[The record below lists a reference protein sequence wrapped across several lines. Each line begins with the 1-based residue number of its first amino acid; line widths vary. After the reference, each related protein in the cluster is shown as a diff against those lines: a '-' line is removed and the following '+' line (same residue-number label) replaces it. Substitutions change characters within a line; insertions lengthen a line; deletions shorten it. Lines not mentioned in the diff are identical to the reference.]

1 MTTLDR
7 RKLMAGLGALAA
19 GVTSVRPAHA
29 QSAGQ
34 GEQQTERRR
43 FGFNDVA
50 SRAQRLAA
58 NPYDAGAPQLPQV
71 FTGMDWDRWRQ
82 IRFRP
87 ERSLLRGGGSK
98 FSLQLF
104 HLGYLFTK
112 PVTIHVGREGIFT
125 PIPYSTDLFEY
136 GSLNLPRRLPI
147 DLGFAGF
154 RVHYPLNDPKESDEL
169 VSFLGS
175 SYFRWLGRDQK
186 YGLSARGLAINTGK
200 LDNNEEFPFF
210 REFWVDAHDPKAEH
224 LTIYALLDSP
234 SVTGAY
240 QLDLRPGRY
249 SSVDVTVRLFTRKTI
264 DRLGMAPLTSMFFL
278 GENDRHMNDRN
289 RYDEFRPELHDSDG
303 LLMHIASGEW
313 VWRPLKNPLVQEVQL
328 FEAKGIKGFGLMQR
342 DRRFE
347 SYQDIELNYEQRPSY
362 WIEPTSDWGDG
373 IIELVE
379 LATKDE
385 TADNIVAAFVPK
397 APLEEKKELTFS
409 YRMRSLD
416 SGLDLHRLGHTVAT
430 FSAPAR
436 ALGSSESSRALT
448 RRLIVDFA
456 SGDLDYFLS
465 DPSLLHVE
473 TTAQSAAVLRKFV
486 VPNPAIGGIRVMLD
500 VQFEK
505 DKVGIVGASLRSG
518 NRVLTE
524 TWSYAWRFYD
534 F

>member
-1 MTTLDR
+1 
-7 RKLMAGLGALAA
+7 
-19 GVTSVRPAHA
+19 
-29 QSAGQ
+29 
-34 GEQQTERRR
+34 
-43 FGFNDVA
+43 
-50 SRAQRLAA
+50 
-58 NPYDAGAPQLPQV
+58 
-71 FTGMDWDRWRQ
+71 
-82 IRFRP
+82 
-87 ERSLLRGGGSK
+87 
-98 FSLQLF
+98 
-104 HLGYLFTK
+104 
-112 PVTIHVGREGIFT
+112 
-125 PIPYSTDLFEY
+125 
-136 GSLNLPRRLPI
+136 
-147 DLGFAGF
+147 
-154 RVHYPLNDPKESDEL
+154 
-169 VSFLGS
+169 
-175 SYFRWLGRDQK
+175 
-186 YGLSARGLAINTGK
+186 
-200 LDNNEEFPFF
+200 
-210 REFWVDAHDPKAEH
+210 
-224 LTIYALLDSP
+224 
-234 SVTGAY
+234 
-240 QLDLRPGRY
+240 
-249 SSVDVTVRLFTRKTI
+249 
-264 DRLGMAPLTSMFFL
+264 
-278 GENDRHMNDRN
+278 
-289 RYDEFRPELHDSDG
+289 
-303 LLMHIASGEW
+303 
-313 VWRPLKNPLVQEVQL
+313 
-328 FEAKGIKGFGLMQR
+328 MQR